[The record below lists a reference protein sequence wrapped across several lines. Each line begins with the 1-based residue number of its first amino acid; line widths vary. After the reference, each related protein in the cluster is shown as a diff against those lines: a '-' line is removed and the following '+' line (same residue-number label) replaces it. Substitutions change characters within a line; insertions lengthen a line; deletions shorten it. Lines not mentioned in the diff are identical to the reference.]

1 QWVQAPPGDSL
12 QPEATGAGME
22 ETKCLKPSGS
32 GSRIGDRASVQ
43 AATRVN
49 AEQASHGVVQVK
61 SVIVRGALV
70 NLQYSLRYPRSEPNR
85 MTRPVSEHDQS
96 HIRSP
101 FMTAAPK
108 SRLGR
113 ERLRKTRT
121 ILESGVSGHGLLRFV
136 YLDPPGLI
144 RSWKMTGF
152 CLVLVKRLSSR
163 RLHIDGET
171 GRQRRSASTLDRDE
185 TEPCTGIAL
194 NHEPDPPATK
204 YADPV

>member
-1 QWVQAPPGDSL
+1 
-12 QPEATGAGME
+12 ME
-22 ETKCLKPSGS
+22 ETKCLKPSDS

-61 SVIVRGALV
+61 SLIVRGTLA

-85 MTRPVSEHDQS
+85 MTRPVSEHDQP

-101 FMTAAPK
+101 LVTAAPT
-108 SRLGR
+108 SRLR
-113 ERLRKTRT
+113 RARLRKTRT

-152 CLVLVKRLSSR
+152 CLVCSSR
-163 RLHIDGET
+163 SLHRGAFDDDT
-171 GRQRRSASTLDRDE
+171 GGHIFPERDQQLSRQRDDRRL
-185 TEPCTGIAL
+185 A
-194 NHEPDPPATK
+194 
-204 YADPV
+204 

>member
-1 QWVQAPPGDSL
+1 M
-12 QPEATGAGME
+12 EA
-22 ETKCLKPSGS
+22 TKCLKPSGS

-85 MTRPVSEHDQS
+85 MTRPVSEHDQP

-101 FMTAAPK
+101 FMTAAPT
-108 SRLGR
+108 SRLR
-113 ERLRKTRT
+113 RARLRKTRT

-144 RSWKMTGF
+144 RSWKITGF
-152 CLVLVKRLSSR
+152 CLVCSSR
-163 RLHIDGET
+163 GLHRGAFDDDTCGHIFPERDQQLS
-171 GRQRRSASTLDRDE
+171 RQRDDR
-185 TEPCTGIAL
+185 CLA
-194 NHEPDPPATK
+194 
-204 YADPV
+204 